1 MLGRVTAPSLTGLR
15 SGRVLAGQVIVKLAL
30 FATYAAF
37 VSVLLPARIA
47 ELDPTG
53 KVAALAVISTAAFAV
68 NAIAQPLVG
77 ALSDRTRGPLGRRL
91 PWMIGG
97 AVTGGLAIGALGG
110 AQSVVLVGLLWAVAQ
125 LALHGLEVSMDAYL
139 VDAFPPA
146 RRGVASGVTGLAL
159 VAGTATGALLAGSF
173 AARPAIA
180 SWALAGAIG
189 MSVLVFAI
197 IVRDRAVAP
206 PRPRRSF
213 LAALRSAAA
222 TFAAHPDFARILVW
236 RIAYSIAYSVVFAY
250 LLYVLTDLVGVT
262 PAAAAALVALATAL
276 GSVAAAVFV
285 LLGGWLSDRTGRR
298 RAFIVAGNA
307 AIIVGDVLLLVWPAV
322 PTVVVT
328 AVLFGAGLGL
338 SIACGR
344 ALASLVLPD
353 PGAGAAT
360 GLGLLS
366 TAANIGQAAA
376 PAIGGL
382 VIGLAG
388 YPAAFVV
395 SIAGAV
401 VGAVAVLLVRT
412 VR

>member
-1 MLGRVTAPSLTGLR
+1 MPRR
-15 SGRVLAGQVIVKLAL
+15 SRVLVGQVIVKLAL

-47 ELDPTG
+47 DLDPVN
-53 KVAALAVISTAAFAV
+53 KVAALAAISTVAFAV

-77 ALSDRTRGPLGRRL
+77 ALSDRTRSRIGRRL
-91 PWMIGG
+91 PWMIAG
-97 AVTGGLAIGALGG
+97 ALLGGLAIGGLGG
-110 AQSVVLVGLLWAVAQ
+110 APTVLLVGALWAVAQ
-125 LALHGLEVSMDAYL
+125 LALHGLEVAMDAYL
-139 VDAFPPA
+139 VDAFAPA
-146 RRGVASGVTGLAL
+146 RRGIAAGVTGFAL

-189 MSVLVFAI
+189 MSVLIFAV
-197 IVRDRAVAP
+197 IVRDRAP
-206 PRPRRSF
+206 GPSLPERRRF
-213 LAALRSAAA
+213 LPALRAAAAAL
-222 TFAAHPDFARILVW
+222 AAHPDFGKILVW

-250 LLYVLTDLVGVT
+250 LLYILTDHVEV
-262 PAAAAALVALATAL
+262 PKADAARMVALATAL
-276 GSVAAAVFV
+276 GSIAAAVFV
-285 LLGGWLSDRTGRR
+285 LGGGWLSDRLVRR
-298 RAFIVAGNA
+298 RLFILIGNGL
-307 AIIVGDVLLLVWPAV
+307 IVGGDVLLLVRPAV
-322 PTVVVT
+322 PTVIVA

-338 SIACGR
+338 SISCGR
-344 ALASLVLPD
+344 ALASQVLPS
-353 PGAGAAT
+353 PERGAAT

-366 TAANIGQAAA
+366 TAANVGQAAA

-401 VGAVAVLLVRT
+401 VGAAAVAMVRT

>member
-1 MLGRVTAPSLTGLR
+1 MLGGVTDLPPAGLH

-37 VSVLLPARIA
+37 VSVLLPARVA
-47 ELDPTG
+47 ELDPVG
-53 KVAALAVISTAAFAV
+53 KVAALAVISTVAFAV

-77 ALSDRTRGPLGRRL
+77 ALSDHTRGPLGRRL
-91 PWMIGG
+91 PWMIAG
-97 AVTGGLAIGALGG
+97 AVVGGLAIGALGG
-110 AQSVVLVGLLWAVAQ
+110 ADSVLLVGLLWGLAQ
-125 LALHGLEVSMDAYL
+125 LALHGLEIAMDAYL
-139 VDAFPPA
+139 VDAFAPA

-159 VAGTATGALLAGSF
+159 VSGTAAGALLAGSF

-206 PRPRRSF
+206 PRPRRAF
-213 LAALRSAAA
+213 LEAVRSAAA

-250 LLYVLTDLVGVT
+250 LLYVLTDLVGVS
-262 PAAAAALVALATAL
+262 AAAAAPLVALATAL
-276 GSVAAAVFV
+276 GSAAAAVFV

-307 AIIVGDVLLLVWPAV
+307 AIIAGDALLLVWPSV
-322 PTVVVT
+322 PTVIVT

-353 PGAGAAT
+353 PGTGAAT

-395 SIAGAV
+395 SIAGAAA
-401 VGAVAVLLVRT
+401 GAIAVLLVRT